1 MATSSIYPCPL
12 DPERREIRV
21 LHVHPGGLNDDIV
34 CNLTTISLGEAD
46 CNAFNALSYVWGDA
60 RQRQPITLDGVQV
73 TVTANLAIALRSLRS
88 RSPSANLSRDVLAL
102 PLWVDAVCIN
112 QEDLEE
118 RSQQVRMMRDIYSAA
133 QHVLVWLGEGDEQTD
148 WALGRLNGDADD
160 QEGGTGN
167 SAFRRSIM
175 ELGPINLTNAR
186 RLTRDQLRV
195 GFIMARNINRR
206 QWWSRIWV
214 LQELVLA
221 SRDPVM
227 MCGASDILWS
237 IYSDC
242 MCNST
247 LMALCTTYPLLYPDE
262 WQKIGADVIE
272 YPYLLTSM
280 FTWQET
286 RQKFHETGPLRLD
299 EIFPKLIMSAAT
311 DDRDLVYGTLGLSS
325 RAESSGISINYIKPA
340 MAVFRDV
347 AAQLWTSDS
356 PKVLTE
362 TIPSFAFTPRRPNTT
377 DQGKYPSWVP
387 DFAVQNLEENEVFT
401 AAGLRNVSPWMAPSV
416 SKSSSD
422 DAVLGIRG
430 VRMDCISS
438 AHYVPFF
445 DPPGAK
451 ELESVFEP
459 GFLLRLESEILSA
472 RERQIPESSNLHTLA
487 ELRSKETVPD
497 ILAYWMDGETEN
509 GEEMDR
515 EMLWDVLLGR
525 RKGIPLNPDTT
536 EEGYLGLGDDEEGLK
551 MNGERLLPLV
561 YSLSRRIGGRKV
573 FTTQLGFAGV
583 GTATLEEGDILVL
596 PFGAGVFYTFRP
608 SSADEERYQ
617 MVGFAYVSGL
627 MDWNDIDTVYRRGLI
642 EETVL
647 KVH

>member
-1 MATSSIYPCPL
+1 MATSSIYPRPL

-21 LHVHPGGLNDDIV
+21 LNVHPGGLNDDIV

-60 RQRQPITLDGVQV
+60 RQRQPITLDGVRV

-88 RSPSANLSRDVLAL
+88 RSPSTNLSREVLAL

-133 QHVLVWLGEGDEQTD
+133 QRVLIWLGEGDEQTD
-148 WALGRLNGDADD
+148 WAIGRLNGDADD
-160 QEGGTGN
+160 QKGGTGN

-186 RLTRDQLRV
+186 RLKRDQIRV

-237 IYSDC
+237 IFSDC

-247 LMALCTTYPLLYPDE
+247 LMALCTTFPLLYPDE
-262 WQKIGADVIE
+262 WQKMGADVIE
-272 YPYLLTSM
+272 YPYLCTSI

-286 RQKFHETGPLRLD
+286 RQKFHDTGPLRLA

-325 RAESSGISINYIKPA
+325 RIDSSGISINYTKPA

-356 PKVLTE
+356 PNILTE

-387 DFAVQNLEENEVFT
+387 DFAVQNIEENEVFT
-401 AAGLRNVSPWMAPSV
+401 AAGLRGVSPWMAPSV
-416 SKSSSD
+416 SKFSSD
-422 DAVLGIRG
+422 DAVLEIRG
-430 VRMDCISS
+430 VRMDWISS

-445 DPPGAK
+445 DPQGAK
-451 ELESVFEP
+451 DLESIFEP
-459 GFLLRLESEILSA
+459 GFLQRLEGEILSA

-487 ELRSKETVPD
+487 DLRSKETVPD
-497 ILAYWMDGETEN
+497 ILAYWMDSETEN
-509 GEEMDR
+509 GEDMDR
-515 EMLWDVLLGR
+515 EVLWDVLLGR
-525 RKGIPLNPDTT
+525 RKGIPFSPDTNK
-536 EEGYLGLGDDEEGLK
+536 EGCPDLGDDESLTMK
-551 MNGERLLPLV
+551 VERLLPLV
-561 YSLSRRIGGRKV
+561 HSLSRRIGGRKV
-573 FTTQLGFAGV
+573 FITRSGFAGV
-583 GTATLEEGDILVL
+583 GTATLEEGDVLVL
-596 PFGAGVFYTFRP
+596 PFGAGGFYIFRP
-608 SSADEERYQ
+608 SADEERYQ

-627 MDWNDIDTVYRRGLI
+627 MDWNDIDTAYRRGVI
-642 EETVL
+642 EETVFR
-647 KVH
+647 VN